1 MEQNI
6 ATSKGCCPSIDRSG
20 NREELLETNWTGQRD
35 VVVCEGPVG
44 PVPCEIGTETR
55 LARVSVKV
63 QVWGGGLFVLI
74 KKATTIPG
82 REENSPPQEVLV
94 EGVIQSK
101 VMGRMVSFA
110 EDIQHAA

>member
-1 MEQNI
+1 MDQNI
-6 ATSKGCCPSIDRSG
+6 ATSNGCFPSIDRSG

-44 PVPCEIGTETR
+44 QVPCEIGTETR
-55 LARVSVKV
+55 LACVSVKV
-63 QVWGGGLFVLI
+63 QIWGGGLFVLI
-74 KKATTIPG
+74 TEATTIPG